1 MKSPRYQ
8 PRSRKWLAW
17 ITSVLALTVIVWQV
31 MQHDAVAAQSLKWSQ
46 LLPRHIWPLALA
58 AVLLPLN
65 WGIEA
70 LKWHMLLRRS
80 KGSMSQSYREVLVGS
95 TWGFL
100 TPNRSG
106 DAVARVALLP
116 AEMRS
121 LGLRSFGWSAWAQG
135 GMTLTFGSLATAWFL
150 SPLAAAAGT
159 KALWL
164 IPMLALAGTT
174 AWWTLG
180 WANIRF
186 GHNALLWLQE
196 RFKLPT
202 WIDPQIAKSSGQ
214 TRPHFPLIIALSAAR
229 YCIFT
234 CQFTLGLIAYGF
246 ADATVLLPAI
256 ALVYW
261 GNMIIPTAAL
271 AEMGVRE
278 ALIVMVLQPAPEM
291 VVPLIAGTF
300 FIWTLNLVV
309 PAIFGAIIGPKT
321 MTTAHED

>member
-17 ITSVLALTVIVWQV
+17 ITSLLALTVIIWQV
-31 MQHDAVAAQSLKWSQ
+31 MQHDAVADQSLKWSQ
-46 LLPRHIWPLALA
+46 LVPKHGWPIALA
-58 AVLLPLN
+58 AALLPFN

-80 KGSMSQSYREVLVGS
+80 NRSMSQSYWEVLVGS

-116 AEMRS
+116 ADMRS
-121 LGLRSFGWSAWAQG
+121 IGLRSFGWSAWAQG

-150 SPLAAAAGT
+150 NPLAAAAGT

-164 IPMLALAGTT
+164 IPMLALAG
-174 AWWTLG
+174 AASWWALG

-186 GHNALLWLQE
+186 GHSALLWLQQ
-196 RFKLPT
+196 RFKLPVWLEHT
-202 WIDPQIAKSSGQ
+202 NAASSGQ
-214 TRPHFPLIIALSAAR
+214 TQPNLSLVIALSAAR
-229 YCIFT
+229 YSIFA
-234 CQFTLGLIAYGF
+234 CQFALGLIAYGF
-246 ADATVLLPAI
+246 SDATVLLPAI

-300 FIWTLNLVV
+300 FIWSLNLVV
-309 PAIFGAIIGPKT
+309 PAFFGAIIGPRT
-321 MTTAHED
+321 MTTAHQH